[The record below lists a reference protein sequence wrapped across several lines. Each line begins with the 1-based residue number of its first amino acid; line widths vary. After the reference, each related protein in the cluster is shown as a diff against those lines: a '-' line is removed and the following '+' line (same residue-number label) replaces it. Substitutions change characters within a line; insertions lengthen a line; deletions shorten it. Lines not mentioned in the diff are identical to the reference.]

1 MLQHQKITL
10 VFPSLNQL
18 WGFVRDAKINYV
30 EFNEENFTLVCNC
43 PQADIDHA
51 KERFGALEYKLVM

>member
-30 EFNEENFTLVCNC
+30 ECIAESFTLVCNC
-43 PQADIDHA
+43 HQKEIDQA
-51 KERFGALEYKLVM
+51 KENCGAIVVV